1 MSIQGSVRV
10 TLRFWL
16 IKVGEQLPVNGEAR
30 KLRTGILAAELAARG
45 HEVIWWTSAFNHFK
59 KEWTFDEDT
68 SISADGV
75 RIRAERG
82 LGYSKN
88 VSLRRFADHRVLA
101 RKFGAWAASNP
112 RPDAIVV
119 AYPPHDLADEV
130 VAFAKR
136 ASVPVILDVRDK
148 WPDIFVDVLPARVRP
163 AGRLA
168 LATEFRRR
176 DRAFRDA
183 DVLVSMTRPLLT
195 WAQNCGGGVPSML
208 DQVFY
213 LGAYRDATA
222 TVPAAAESVVRDLS
236 QRRMVVTF
244 MGQFEKYSN
253 PSIAIEAARQ
263 LQDLTDLTV
272 VLAGDGS
279 LAPKLHE
286 SAHGLSNVVFTGWL
300 DSPAMT
306 AVLRA
311 SHLGLV
317 TSGRGND
324 DEFLPNKVFN
334 YLSEGVPIAS
344 VFGGELREL
353 IDEYGIGFNY
363 SSTTELVAGIRDL
376 YRDPERLGDMS
387 AQARRFYAENGNA
400 RVIYAAYADLVESVA
415 AGEALR

>member
-1 MSIQGSVRV
+1 M
-10 TLRFWL
+10 RFWL
-16 IKVGEQLPVNGEAR
+16 IKVGEQLPVDGESR
-30 KLRTGILAAELAARG
+30 KLRTRLLAEELAVRG

-59 KEWTFDEDT
+59 KEWTFDTDT
-68 SISADGV
+68 TVTADGV

-88 VSLRRFADHRVLA
+88 VSVRRFADHRVLA
-101 RKFGAWAASNP
+101 RKFGVWAASNP

-130 VAFAKR
+130 VAYAKR
-136 ASVPVILDVRDK
+136 ASIPVILDVRDK
-148 WPDIFVDVLPARVRP
+148 WPDIFVDVLPARARP
-163 AGRLA
+163 VGRLA
-168 LATEFRRR
+168 LTTEFRRR

-195 WAQNCGGGVPSML
+195 WAQNCGGGVPSTL

-213 LGAYRDATA
+213 LGAYRDAKV
-222 TVPAAAESVVRDLS
+222 TVPASAESLVRELS
-236 QRRMVVTF
+236 NRRMVVTF

-263 LQDLTDLTV
+263 LQDLTGLTV
-272 VLAGDGS
+272 VLAGDGA
-279 LAPKLHE
+279 LAPQLHE
-286 SAHGLSNVVFTGWL
+286 SAKGLKNVTFTGWL

-317 TSGRGND
+317 TSSRGND

-344 VFGGELREL
+344 VFSGELREL
-353 IDEYGIGFNY
+353 IDAYGIGFNY
-363 SSTTELVAGIRDL
+363 TSTTELVAGIRDL
-376 YRDPERLGDMS
+376 HHD
-387 AQARRFYAENGNA
+387 QARLRNMSERASSFYAEHGDA
-400 RVIYAAYADLVESVA
+400 DLIYSAYADLVESVA